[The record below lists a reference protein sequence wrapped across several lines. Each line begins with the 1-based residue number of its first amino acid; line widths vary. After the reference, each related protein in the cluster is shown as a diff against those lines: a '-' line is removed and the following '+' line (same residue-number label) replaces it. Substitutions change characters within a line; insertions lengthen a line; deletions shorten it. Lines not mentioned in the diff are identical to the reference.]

1 MPRHRF
7 DPLSFALGLLAIGVA
22 IAVIGGGVLDAD
34 RPTAGVWLAVGG
46 LVLGLG
52 LIPWTHTGRPTPTGG
67 AAGASGADDDEP
79 QADVTAE
86 PTAGSA

>member
-22 IAVIGGGVLDAD
+22 IAVIGGRVLDAD
-34 RPTAGVWLAVGG
+34 RPTTGAWLAVGG
-46 LVLGLG
+46 LILGLG
-52 LIPWTHTGRPTPTGG
+52 LIPWNQTRRPTPSSE
-67 AAGASGADDDEP
+67 AAGAADDEP